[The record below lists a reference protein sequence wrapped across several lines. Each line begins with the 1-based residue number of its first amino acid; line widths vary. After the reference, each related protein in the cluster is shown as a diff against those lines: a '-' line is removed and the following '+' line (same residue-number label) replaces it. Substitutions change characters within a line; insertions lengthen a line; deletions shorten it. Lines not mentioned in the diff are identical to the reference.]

1 MTLKEN
7 KLGSQRVQSLDVL
20 KGIILLLMALDHTRD
35 YFHESAFIFLPLDPD
50 QTNWPTYL
58 TRWVTHFCAPTFSLL
73 AGISAFFVSR
83 RKSNRELSL
92 FLFKRGLWLIIIEQT
107 LLQFAW
113 NFNPKMNWVDLG
125 VISSLGISM
134 ISLGILVHAR
144 QGFILAFSLALIL
157 GHNLL
162 DFLDSSEG
170 IWWAIL
176 HKQSIHQINDYY
188 NFSIGYPLIPWI
200 GVMSLGYWMGSYFYH
215 SNYEPNRRKKT
226 LRLLGLASIGLFL
239 LLRVLNIYGNPTGW
253 ISYDELSKTMMSF
266 FDVNKYPPS
275 LDYLLI
281 TLGPALLFMAYS
293 EKAKGRLIEFIKLIG
308 RVPFFYYI
316 LHLYLIHL
324 LALLAAEITWD
335 GWQTMIIEAW
345 VTDSPEL
352 KGFGFSLGTTYLIW
366 GLIIALLYPLCKAFD
381 RYKQSHKEKQWLS
394 YF

>member
-1 MTLKEN
+1 MEN
-7 KLGSQRVQSLDVL
+7 KLGNQRVQSLDVL

-35 YFHESAFIFLPLDPD
+35 YFHESAFIFFPLDPE

-58 TRWVTHFCAPTFSLL
+58 TRWITHFCAPTFSLL
-73 AGISAFFVSR
+73 AGISAFFVSKK
-83 RKSNRELSL
+83 KSNGELSV

-134 ISLGILVHAR
+134 IFLGILVHAR
-144 QGFILAFSLALIL
+144 QGFILVFSLALIF

-162 DFLDSSEG
+162 DFMDSSEG
-170 IWWAIL
+170 VLWAII
-176 HKQSIHQINDYY
+176 HKQSIHKINDYY
-188 NFSIGYPLIPWI
+188 IFSIGYPLIPWI

-215 SNYEPNRRKKT
+215 STYEPDRRKNT
-226 LRLLGLASIGLFL
+226 LSQLGLASIGLFL
-239 LLRVLNIYGNPTGW
+239 LLRIFNIYGNPTDW
-253 ISYDELSKTMMSF
+253 MSYDEMSKTMMSF

-293 EKAKGRLIEFIKLIG
+293 EKAKGRVIEFIKLFG

-345 VTDSPEL
+345 VSDSPEL
-352 KGFGFSLGTTYLIW
+352 EGYGFSLGTTYLIW
-366 GLIIALLYPLCKAFD
+366 GLIITLLYPMCKAFD
-381 RYKQSHKEKQWLS
+381 RYKQSHKEKEWLS